1 MAPMAGY
8 ACWLTSTTFQGYYLR
23 GRLIS
28 RVWNLLAD
36 RENDQGLVIRALED
50 VLQQPLLVDLQPI
63 NGFLVLLSRNVRR
76 GVPEMVSA

>member
-1 MAPMAGY
+1 MLAHFHNIPRVL
-8 ACWLTSTTFQGYYLR
+8 LTRQADLSGLGFAR
-23 GRLIS
+23 
-28 RVWNLLAD
+28 D

-50 VLQQPLLVDLQPI
+50 VLQQPLLVDIQPI